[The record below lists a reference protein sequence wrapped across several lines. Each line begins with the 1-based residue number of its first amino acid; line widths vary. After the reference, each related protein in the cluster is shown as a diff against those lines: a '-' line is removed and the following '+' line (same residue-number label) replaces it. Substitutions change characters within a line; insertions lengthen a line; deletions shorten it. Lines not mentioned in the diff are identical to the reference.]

1 MITKFR
7 TYRTL
12 IAADGVKPLTFTEW
26 LLGRIAGRLEV
37 RAATMAKKRG
47 DHASLNHALLAMWA
61 GNQRG
66 RTHLAAAL
74 PPAELSR
81 AIKEGR
87 LHLVLDA
94 ELPAPNNAGD

>member
-1 MITKFR
+1 MISKFR
-7 TYRTL
+7 TYRAL

-37 RAATMAKKRG
+37 RVATMASKRG
-47 DHASLNHALLAMWA
+47 DHASLNHTLLALWA

-74 PPAELSR
+74 PPAELNR
-81 AIKEGR
+81 AMREDRVR
-87 LHLVLDA
+87 LIVEPRKA
-94 ELPAPNNAGD
+94 

>member
-7 TYRTL
+7 TYRNQ

-37 RAATMAKKRG
+37 RAATMASKRG
-47 DHASLNHALLAMWA
+47 DHQSLNHALLALWA

-66 RTHLAAAL
+66 HAHLAASL
-74 PPAELSR
+74 PPAELNL
-81 AIKEGR
+81 AIKEDR
-87 LHLVLDA
+87 LRLVV
-94 ELPAPNNAGD
+94 EAGG

>member
-7 TYRTL
+7 TYRDK
-12 IAADGVKPLTFTEW
+12 IAADGVKPLSFTEW

-47 DHASLNHALLAMWA
+47 DNASLNHTLLAIWA
-61 GNQRG
+61 GNQRS
-66 RTHLAAAL
+66 RAHLAAAL

-81 AIKEGR
+81 AIKDGR
-87 LHLVLDA
+87 LRLVLDPEEA
-94 ELPAPNNAGD
+94 

>member
-7 TYRTL
+7 TYRDQ

-37 RAATMAKKRG
+37 RAATMASKRG
-47 DHASLNHALLAMWA
+47 DNASLNHALLALWA

-66 RTHLAAAL
+66 HAHLAAAL
-74 PPAELSR
+74 PPAELNR
-81 AIKEGR
+81 AIREDR
-87 LHLVLDA
+87 LRLVV
-94 ELPAPNNAGD
+94 APGEA

>member
-1 MITKFR
+1 MIAKFR
-7 TYRTL
+7 SYRDKIT
-12 IAADGVKPLTFTEW
+12 ADGVKPVTFTEW

-47 DHASLNHALLAMWA
+47 DNASLNHTLLAMWA
-61 GNQRG
+61 GNQRS
-66 RTHLAAAL
+66 RTHLVASL

-87 LHLVLDA
+87 LRLVLDP
-94 ELPAPNNAGD
+94 EEV